1 MAEQIARRVILPFG
15 KKYGETGILL
25 YGPPG
30 TGKSALSRNIGSA
43 LHALDH
49 FVVFISP
56 AELMKQDPADS
67 AKALEDLIDGVQ
79 FPQEPSVLVID
90 EIDTMLQSRKNRQE
104 SDIQQALRTQLQNLM
119 DNGDP
124 EKKRNL
130 VIVGTTNVS
139 PEHFDSALLRMNRFS
154 VQLYMGLPDQKQRK
168 EIVASLF
175 ARQES
180 PKIAINDQQVE
191 WLSGVTENKSGADIN
206 HLVNEIVANAKSCGD
221 WNNESML
228 QVTNEQIQS
237 VLFPL
242 DSVRIYHKK
251 AMKSVQ
257 PKEPSSRLTRQE
269 QAAITQCQSTLKKF
283 TANSGKKVVIQ
294 VNAESGARTRRFCFE
309 LLKQADIGHVN
320 YFAAV
325 VPGSDMIK
333 GVKKALSNAS
343 VHIRSVI
350 VIDRVDKWIKHKS
363 SFKNLVSI
371 GNKWAMLGD
380 NTSAA
385 LVFTTEASQIEG
397 YQITELMGL
406 PAPGKTVTLSA
417 KVEREDMKAILR
429 EKYPKVAQEK
439 IEEVIKVFNA
449 DVDISCF
456 LDLVDFHSLVNEEGE
471 VFDWDMEELMDEYET
486 VRLFHHPMYV

>member
-180 PKIAINDQQVE
+180 PK
-191 WLSGVTENKSGADIN
+191 S
-206 HLVNEIVANAKSCGD
+206 
-221 WNNESML
+221 
-228 QVTNEQIQS
+228 
-237 VLFPL
+237 
-242 DSVRIYHKK
+242 
-251 AMKSVQ
+251 
-257 PKEPSSRLTRQE
+257 
-269 QAAITQCQSTLKKF
+269 QSTI
-283 TANSGKKVVIQ
+283 NRWSG
-294 VNAESGARTRRFCFE
+294 
-309 LLKQADIGHVN
+309 
-320 YFAAV
+320 Y
-325 VPGSDMIK
+325 PG
-333 GVKKALSNAS
+333 
-343 VHIRSVI
+343 
-350 VIDRVDKWIKHKS
+350 
-363 SFKNLVSI
+363 
-371 GNKWAMLGD
+371 
-380 NTSAA
+380 
-385 LVFTTEASQIEG
+385 
-397 YQITELMGL
+397 
-406 PAPGKTVTLSA
+406 
-417 KVEREDMKAILR
+417 
-429 EKYPKVAQEK
+429 
-439 IEEVIKVFNA
+439 
-449 DVDISCF
+449 
-456 LDLVDFHSLVNEEGE
+456 
-471 VFDWDMEELMDEYET
+471 
-486 VRLFHHPMYV
+486 